1 MAGSTGDGSPLPCP
15 VTESPTIAERKA
27 GLRKEIR
34 VALAAMTPEVRAQ
47 DSTRIREAIQAS
59 DDWAAA
65 ERILGFVP
73 LATEPDLLPLLRVAA
88 GAGKTVCVPRWDPA
102 SGTYEAAQLPEREG
116 FQPGPYGVLEPCA
129 FLPSLALERLDL
141 ILVPGL
147 AFDRHGWRLGRG
159 RGFYDRL
166 LRQAVSARRWGVA
179 FDRQVVDS
187 VPNEPHDVNVH
198 ILVTPRFCWS
208 ATD

>member
-1 MAGSTGDGSPLPCP
+1 
-15 VTESPTIAERKA
+15 VNESLTIAERKA

-34 VALAAMTPEVRAQ
+34 QGLSTLGPEVRAQ
-47 DSTRIREAIQAS
+47 DSARIRENIQAS
-59 DDWAAA
+59 DEWALA
-65 ERILGFVP
+65 ERVLGFVP
-73 LATEPDLLPLLRVAA
+73 LASEPDLLPLLRLAA
-88 GAGKTVCVPRWDPA
+88 GAGKAVCVPRWDPA

-116 FQPGPYGVLEPCA
+116 LQPGPYGVLEPCA

-179 FDRQVVDS
+179 FDLQIVES

-198 ILVTPRFCWS
+198 ILVTPRFRRT